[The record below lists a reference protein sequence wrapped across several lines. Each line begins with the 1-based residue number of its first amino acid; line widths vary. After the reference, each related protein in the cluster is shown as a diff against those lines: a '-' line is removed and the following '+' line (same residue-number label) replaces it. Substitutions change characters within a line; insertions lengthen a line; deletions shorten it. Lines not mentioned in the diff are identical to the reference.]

1 MRFVCAALAGH
12 IYHCLKF
19 KNPYGVEKAFR
30 GSTPVPASEQALVDL
45 EADLEERFEVIDVH
59 LCQIEG

>member
-1 MRFVCAALAGH
+1 MVAPVAFSQTRPLFSVEDVEAGARAEMGTRAGA
-12 IYHCLKF
+12 K
-19 KNPYGVEKAFR
+19 
-30 GSTPVPASEQALVDL
+30 TLVDL